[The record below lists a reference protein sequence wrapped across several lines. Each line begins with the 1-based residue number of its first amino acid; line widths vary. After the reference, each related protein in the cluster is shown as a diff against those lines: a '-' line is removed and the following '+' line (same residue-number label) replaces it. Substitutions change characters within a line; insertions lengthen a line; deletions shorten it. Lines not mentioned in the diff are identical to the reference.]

1 MAQLKEGSIIKKSAG
16 DEVIATVKDIPTDL
30 SQLNQDE
37 NNRLLTD
44 ELLAKLNQ
52 IEGAKTVM
60 SLDDTTDDGIY
71 VIGGQ

>member
-1 MAQLKEGSIIKKSAG
+1 MAQLKEGSTIRKSTG
-16 DEVIATVKDIPTDL
+16 DETIATLNDIPTDL

-37 NNRLLTD
+37 NNRLMTD
-44 ELLAKLNQ
+44 ELLTKLNR

-60 SLDDTTDDGIY
+60 SLDDTTNDGIY